1 MTIIEISGI
10 NAFMYA
16 PYMGEDMAENLNRE
30 FYRGIA
36 VVSDEDYS
44 FAAGIVWEYRNVE
57 GDAKNTESVIR
68 WIRIVNPVAEE
79 ALFRAYS
86 EKIKVYRPTHSHFV
100 IPVKEG
106 KAEKEALKRAGFTAK
121 LTEGDNVIVSLSELL
136 KMPLAQK
143 RKIPEQIGAIKELSF
158 RAFKRGIT
166 KCTLAGRKGLCEDL
180 IYLPMTWFET
190 DVSCYIKKEGLTHG
204 FLLFHKL
211 PSGML
216 SIQLMYAMGDNP
228 QQNLI
233 GMIRRFIFTMEEKY
247 PADTKILLNRHNQV
261 SLQLTEKLLPRGFGI
276 PVYAGERVEQY

>member
-10 NAFMYA
+10 NAFVYA
-16 PYMGEDMAENLNRE
+16 SYMGEDMVENLNRE
-30 FYRGIA
+30 FYRGLA

-57 GDAKNTESVIR
+57 GKANTESVIR
-68 WIRIVNPVAEE
+68 WIRIMDPVAEE

-86 EKIKVYRPTHSHFV
+86 EKIKEYSPTRSRFV
-100 IPVKEG
+100 IPAKEG
-106 KAEKEALKRAGFTAK
+106 KAEKGALKRAGFTAK

-136 KMPLAQK
+136 NMPLAQK
-143 RKIPEQIGAIKELSF
+143 RKIPEEIGVINELSY

-166 KCTLAGRKGLCEDL
+166 KCTVGGRKGLCEDL

-190 DVSCYIKKEGLTHG
+190 DVSCYIKKEDLTNG

-216 SIQLMYAMGDNP
+216 SIQLMYAMGDNA

-233 GMIRRFIFTMEEKY
+233 GMIRRFLFSMEEKY
-247 PADTKILLNRHNQV
+247 PADTKILLNRHNQA
-261 SLQLTEKLLPRGFGI
+261 SLHLSEKLLPRGFGI